1 MSSEPLSRFLERL
14 SSADPTPG
22 GGSASALAC
31 AMAAALLAMVSR
43 LTRTRDGTNPLSDTV
58 VTMDRDRA
66 ALVDLAARDAQAF
79 GDVLRAMRMP
89 KETDEQRRTR
99 QLAIQTSLI
108 EAAAVPLAVAA
119 HGVDVLKAAVPVARE
134 GNANAVSD
142 AGVAVLLGEAG
153 VHGAILNVRIN
164 LAGIKDAAYV
174 AATETRAGA
183 LGADSTRFREEVMK
197 IVQDR
202 LSR

>member
-1 MSSEPLSRFLERL
+1 MSGEPLSRFLERL

-43 LTRTRDGTNPLSDTV
+43 LTKTRDGTNPLSDTV
-58 VTMDRDRA
+58 ATMDRDRA
-66 ALVDLAARDAQAF
+66 ALLDLAARDAQAF

-99 QLAIQTSLI
+99 QQAIQTSLI

-119 HGVDVLKAAVPVARE
+119 HGVEVLKAAVPVARG

-142 AGVAVLLGEAG
+142 AGVAALLGDAG

-174 AATETRAGA
+174 AATETRAGV
-183 LGADSTRFREEVMK
+183 LGADSTRLREEVMK

-202 LSR
+202 LAR

>member
-14 SSADPTPG
+14 ASADPTPG

-43 LTRTRDGTNPLSDTV
+43 LTKTRDGTNPLSDTV

-66 ALVDLAARDAQAF
+66 ALLDLAARDAQAF
-79 GDVLRAMRMP
+79 EDVLRAMRMP

-119 HGVDVLKAAVPVARE
+119 HGVDVLKAAVPVSRE

-183 LGADSTRFREEVMK
+183 LGADSTRLREEVMK

-202 LSR
+202 LAR